1 MRFGGIQYFKKFA
14 PQIKTYPSKNESY
27 SCIKYL
33 KNLVPLIKNPPFKEW
48 SIPQI
53 GILKI
58 DSCHLKKTFL
68 RKYWLPLFNMYCSNE
83 KKHKIVGSNSK
94 SKTLLSNKEL
104 QKYSLKWEVTCPAA
118 ECLRPTPTFPW
129 EQLFHPRSGW
139 FIKLKIFDPRSCWFI
154 KEDKFFCFDPRSLFL
169 AYGQQFARL
178 KAFLTD
184 WPLHIPQPALY
195 T

>member
-1 MRFGGIQYFKKFA
+1 MVNTSDKN
-14 PQIKTYPSKNESY
+14 SKNRF
-27 SCIKYL
+27 L
-33 KNLVPLIKNPPFKEW
+33 PFKEN
-48 SIPQI
+48 IPQK
-53 GILKI
+53 ILAA
-58 DSCHLKKTFL
+58 TFQ
-68 RKYWLPLFNMYCSNE
+68 YVLFQW

-154 KEDKFFCFDPRSLFL
+154 KLKSFYPRSCWFIKEDKFFCVTQNLADLLKRTSFFVLTQDHGFLHTANSLQ
-169 AYGQQFARL
+169 G
-178 KAFLTD
+178 
-184 WPLHIPQPALY
+184 
-195 T
+195 

>member
-1 MRFGGIQYFKKFA
+1 MVNTSDKN
-14 PQIKTYPSKNESY
+14 SKNRF
-27 SCIKYL
+27 L
-33 KNLVPLIKNPPFKEW
+33 PFKEN
-48 SIPQI
+48 IPQK
-53 GILKI
+53 ILAA
-58 DSCHLKKTFL
+58 TFQ
-68 RKYWLPLFNMYCSNE
+68 YVLFQW

-139 FIKLKIFDPRSCWFI
+139 FIKLKIFHPRSCWFI
-154 KEDKFFCFDPRSLFL
+154 KEDKFFVLTQNLADLLKRTSFFCFDPRSLFL

-184 WPLHIPQPALY
+184 WPLQIPQPALY